1 MNNLITE
8 ARHIPITAPSQT
20 ISISP
25 VTLPA
30 PGRGLPLE
38 LRITAPATGSPLPV
52 ILLSHGHGP
61 SLYLSSKDGYGP
73 MANFY
78 AAHGFVVIQ
87 PTHANSRVAGLPSD
101 APGAPLFWRS
111 RVEDMTLILD
121 QLAEIEASVPAIAG
135 RIDHSRIA
143 AVGHSMGAQT
153 VGMLL
158 GARLTDPKDANATDV
173 NLIEPRIKVGV
184 LLAAAGNGGDD
195 LSAFARENYSALNPN
210 FTHMTTRTLVVMG
223 DQDVNPHLTVR
234 GADWHADPYHIGPG
248 SDAMLTLTGA
258 KHGLGGVAGYDAN
271 ETDDEDPD
279 RLEIVQ
285 RMTWAYL
292 RSALYEGDASWPDA
306 CKALKDHAHAH
317 GHVDTK

>member
-135 RIDHSRIA
+135 RIDHGRIA
-143 AVGHSMGAQT
+143 AVGHSMGA
-153 VGMLL
+153 
-158 GARLTDPKDANATDV
+158 
-173 NLIEPRIKVGV
+173 
-184 LLAAAGNGGDD
+184 
-195 LSAFARENYSALNPN
+195 
-210 FTHMTTRTLVVMG
+210 
-223 DQDVNPHLTVR
+223 
-234 GADWHADPYHIGPG
+234 
-248 SDAMLTLTGA
+248 
-258 KHGLGGVAGYDAN
+258 
-271 ETDDEDPD
+271 
-279 RLEIVQ
+279 
-285 RMTWAYL
+285 
-292 RSALYEGDASWPDA
+292 
-306 CKALKDHAHAH
+306 
-317 GHVDTK
+317 

>member
-8 ARHIPITAPSQT
+8 ARHIPISDAVQT
-20 ISISP
+20 ISVSP

-30 PGRGLPLE
+30 PSRGLPLE
-38 LRITAPATGSPLPV
+38 LRITAPANGSDLPV

-61 SLYLSSKDGYGP
+61 SLYLPSKDGYGP
-73 MANFY
+73 LANFY

-135 RIDHSRIA
+135 RIDHGRIA

-173 NLIEPRIKVGV
+173 NLIDLRVKVGV

-195 LSAFARENYSALNPN
+195 LSDFARENYSALNPD
-210 FTHMTTRTLVVMG
+210 FAHMTTQTLVVMG
-223 DQDVNPHLTVR
+223 DADVNPHLTVR